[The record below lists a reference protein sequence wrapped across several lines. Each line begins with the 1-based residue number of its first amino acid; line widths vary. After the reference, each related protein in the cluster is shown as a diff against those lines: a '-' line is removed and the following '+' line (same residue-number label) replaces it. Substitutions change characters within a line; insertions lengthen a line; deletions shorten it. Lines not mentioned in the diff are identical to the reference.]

1 MKLAKCFLVLVAAGV
16 MLTGECAAQSR
27 DLTATEKKVIATA
40 YGRLLKDPHS
50 AQYQWPQI
58 PVKPQTQNAQTAYC
72 FQVNAKNSYGGYTGF
87 KRIIGKVRQSA
98 GKIVAFD
105 YVAGHLDDTPALIQT
120 TVDMC
125 RIFGIRF

>member
-1 MKLAKCFLVLVAAGV
+1 MKFVKWTTTLVTVVV

-27 DLTATEKKVIATA
+27 ELTTTEKKVIAAA

-58 PVKPQTQNAQTAYC
+58 PVKPETQNAQTAYC

-87 KRIIGKVRQSA
+87 KLIIGKVRQSA
-98 GKIVAFD
+98 GKIIAFD
-105 YVAGHLDDTPALIQT
+105 YVAGHLDDTPALIRST
-120 TVDMC
+120 ADMC
-125 RIFGIRF
+125 RVFGIRF